1 MTSARVTYFCVSL
14 DVMFLFLYMMI
25 SGHLTVPPIL
35 METPWGSSIS
45 LGLESEPIRI
55 WCSKVTVTP
64 HNTFFETTL
73 RNHTNVY
80 WDKWWV
86 MTFSLQKVKVE
97 LRCDIILST
106 LFWRSCYA
114 VTEGEMATIF
124 NIQSDAELVTLIFGA
139 RLKIEVIVQILC
151 VPTFLSLT
159 LQTCIFL
166 FICI

>member
-1 MTSARVTYFCVSL
+1 
-14 DVMFLFLYMMI
+14 
-25 SGHLTVPPIL
+25 
-35 METPWGSSIS
+35 
-45 LGLESEPIRI
+45 
-55 WCSKVTVTP
+55 
-64 HNTFFETTL
+64 
-73 RNHTNVY
+73 
-80 WDKWWV
+80 